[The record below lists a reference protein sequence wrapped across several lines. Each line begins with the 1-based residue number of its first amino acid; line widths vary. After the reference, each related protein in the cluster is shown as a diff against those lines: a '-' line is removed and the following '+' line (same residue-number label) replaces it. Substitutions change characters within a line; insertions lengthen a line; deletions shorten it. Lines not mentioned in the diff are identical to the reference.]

1 MKTRDRRVKQEVR
14 SVKTEQ
20 PQRGAKGRAGGVGGV
35 GGKPGSPRLETARER
50 AKRSGIEAVK
60 LHLEATGFTGRTS
73 RSASA
78 VRKTSVRMTAIK
90 EYPFD
95 LSDVEKKEEQ
105 ERQMAADQPA
115 AEEKAPDSSHP
126 AEPSPAESSQPE
138 ASAPD
143 STQKEADSSKP
154 VEPSTQPPEPT
165 PQPPMPE
172 SAMRGSRPSVISN
185 PRKVSIMENLPDKNG
200 RLSASAEGPSRRKSN
215 LHNAMQAEMD
225 NSWDRPQHIEGR
237 FKKYST
243 ASSIYSKKALSQHSE
258 HVERSWWYACC
269 ANCHQEEPG
278 IPSWEPPNWQKVC
291 PYPLCPSYRQFA
303 QTLGMFLIGAMVW
316 VTAWVEMGE
325 TAAPGGQLFMLV
337 MLTLAAY
344 FGGWLMQKITTL
356 PALIGMLLVGIL
368 VKNVELVNFDETYLK
383 VGSYVRKV
391 ALTIILT
398 RAGLDLDPHA
408 MKKFFFT
415 VIKLALL
422 PWTFECCLCAVMS
435 HFILGF
441 PWDWAFLLGS
451 IIAAV
456 SPAVIVPC
464 LFRLREKGYG
474 VSKGIPTLV
483 LAVSG
488 VDDAASVAVFGIV
501 SSFMFGTSSMT
512 VNIIQG
518 PASIICGIALGVFCG
533 YLVKY
538 VPEKNDAFVV
548 PLRVLLLLTGGLMAV
563 LGSEEIGW
571 GGAGPLM
578 VIAFAFVAGKNW
590 TDQGWD
596 LEDNPV
602 ATAFEIFWMLF
613 EPMLFGVTGA
623 QVVIK
628 ELPLDLVLKGSGILI
643 VCMVLRAL
651 LTTGAAVRSNLNTK
665 EKFFV
670 GLAWM
675 AKATVQSKYQR
686 TASLLGTGLQW
697 YPITCM
703 VLRALLTTGAAV
715 RSNLNTKEKFFVG
728 LAWVAKATVQ
738 WYPITC
744 MVLRALLTTGA
755 AVRSNLNTKE
765 KFFVGLAWMAKATV
779 QAALG
784 SVALDEVRKMTAP
797 EGSSLDVLEGY
808 AQTVVTICILSIVI
822 TAPIGAIVIT
832 IAGPRLLSKTSKPPV
847 LEGWRRS
854 HRPSIRDI
862 SIINEEDAAD
872 RDAESDDVVVSPT
885 AFSTPG
891 PITVQPNHR
900 T

>member
-1 MKTRDRRVKQEVR
+1 MSR
-14 SVKTEQ
+14 SSSCHFDSYL
-20 PQRGAKGRAGGVGGV
+20 P
-35 GGKPGSPRLETARER
+35 SDSSLET
-50 AKRSGIEAVK
+50 EA
-60 LHLEATGFTGRTS
+60 LNRYDRHR
-73 RSASA
+73 
-78 VRKTSVRMTAIK
+78 
-90 EYPFD
+90 
-95 LSDVEKKEEQ
+95 
-105 ERQMAADQPA
+105 
-115 AEEKAPDSSHP
+115 
-126 AEPSPAESSQPE
+126 
-138 ASAPD
+138 
-143 STQKEADSSKP
+143 
-154 VEPSTQPPEPT
+154 
-165 PQPPMPE
+165 
-172 SAMRGSRPSVISN
+172 
-185 PRKVSIMENLPDKNG
+185 NG

-215 LHNAMQAEMD
+215 LHNAMAAEMD

-243 ASSIYSKKALSQHSE
+243 ASSIYSKKALSQQSE
-258 HVERSWWYACC
+258 HIERSWWYACC
-269 ANCHQEEPG
+269 VNCHQEEPG

-303 QTLGMFLIGAMVW
+303 QTLGIFLIGLMIW
-316 VTAWVEMGE
+316 VTVWVEMGE

-337 MLTLAAY
+337 MLTLSAY

-368 VKNVELVNFDETYLK
+368 VKNVGLVDFDETYLK
-383 VGSYVRKV
+383 VGSYIRKV

-435 HFILGF
+435 HYLLSF

-512 VNIIQG
+512 MNIIQG
-518 PASIICGIALGVFCG
+518 PASIFGGIALGVFCG

-628 ELPLDLVLKGSGILI
+628 ELPLNLVLVGSGIL
-643 VCMVLRAL
+643 V
-651 LTTGAAVRSNLNTK
+651 
-665 EKFFV
+665 
-670 GLAWM
+670 
-675 AKATVQSKYQR
+675 
-686 TASLLGTGLQW
+686 
-697 YPITCM
+697 
-703 VLRALLTTGAAV
+703 
-715 RSNLNTKEKFFVG
+715 
-728 LAWVAKATVQ
+728 
-738 WYPITC
+738 TC

-784 SVALDEVRKMTAP
+784 SVALDEVRKMAGP
-797 EGSSLDVLEGY
+797 EGPSAELVGY
-808 AQTVVTICILSIVI
+808 AETVVTICILSIVI

-832 IAGPRLLSKTSKPPV
+832 IAGPRLLSKTTKPPV

-872 RDAESDDVVVSPT
+872 RDAESDDVSPT
-885 AFSTPG
+885 TPSAFSTPG
-891 PITVQPNHR
+891 PINVQPNHR